1 VYNVFQV
8 RRPVVAHARAPRRLP
23 RRPSTPVRLA
33 RVRRRARACRQR
45 APRRAV
51 RVRSQLPVPVAE
63 RSGRV
68 STSRRA
74 AARAPQVKT
83 DDEDVTAEDM
93 QGHVLSILAG
103 GAGAHLGDKRRRAAA
118 ARA

>member
-1 VYNVFQV
+1 MGACLGG
-8 RRPVVAHARAPRRLP
+8 RARLSARAASAGAPGRAASA
-23 RRPSTPVRLA
+23 RPARGASAQLA
-33 RVRRRARACRQR
+33 VDAHCRASA
-45 APRRAV
+45 
-51 RVRSQLPVPVAE
+51 
-63 RSGRV
+63 
-68 STSRRA
+68 SRRA

>member
-1 VYNVFQV
+1 MYNVFQV
-8 RRPVVAHARAPRRLP
+8 GPVALLLPSAPASAAAHACPLGPRL
-23 RRPSTPVRLA
+23 LA
-33 RVRRRARACRQR
+33 RRGALPARA
-45 APRRAV
+45 RRAV
-51 RVRSQLPVPVAE
+51 RMRSWL
-63 RSGRV
+63 STGRRRA
-68 STSRRA
+68 SASRRA

>member
-1 VYNVFQV
+1 
-8 RRPVVAHARAPRRLP
+8 
-23 RRPSTPVRLA
+23 
-33 RVRRRARACRQR
+33 
-45 APRRAV
+45 
-51 RVRSQLPVPVAE
+51 
-63 RSGRV
+63 
-68 STSRRA
+68 
-74 AARAPQVKT
+74 VKT